1 MLSFIRKRIILT
13 PTHYVGPKACI
24 SHTFIYKWP
33 NVHLLPVPSMLVG
46 WQCLTMQPGKVKFAL
61 SFLDLQWHTH
71 SPILG
76 FFSELCYFSLL
87 LYLKAA
93 SVPILFM
100 YGQNSVSGA
109 MVTCSDRCLEQ
120 FLRTLYPWHMFTV
133 PTCWDGKLPAR
144 VEICFIYMSLS
155 IKVRLD
161 RKRQKCRPY
170 QANRFLEY
178 PGPSWCS

>member
-76 FFSELCYFSLL
+76 FFSELCYFSLI
-87 LYLKAA
+87 LYLKAG
-93 SVPILFM
+93 PILWQWLPRL
-100 YGQNSVSGA
+100 YHLTRSKSAWPELGGTGQVPQGLLHWPLRSKCWTWSFGHLVMTMG
-109 MVTCSDRCLEQ
+109 CSTML
-120 FLRTLYPWHMFTV
+120 
-133 PTCWDGKLPAR
+133 G
-144 VEICFIYMSLS
+144 
-155 IKVRLD
+155 
-161 RKRQKCRPY
+161 RKNVWMKTR
-170 QANRFLEY
+170 ASHDNV
-178 PGPSWCS
+178 